1 MTEAKETDSFMG
13 GATKEG
19 CKDCDYGHPK
29 KSGHNGNSMQFG
41 IVMLVAQIAF
51 IVLFGIFVRYN
62 GDVGGFGG
70 GTNTSVSAHETD
82 EELSRLYPWF
92 QDTHVMIIV
101 GFGFLMTFLKRYG
114 WSSVGFNFLLSGFCV
129 QWALLVTGLFHDYIM
144 HDHSFITM
152 NLDRMIEAE
161 FTTGAILISF
171 GAVLG
176 VASPVQLI
184 FMVLFEVVFYNLNA
198 YILVHFLDVSDIG
211 GSMVIHA
218 FGAYYGLALA
228 RALYKQDGQMDNHA
242 EGTEYHSDVFSM
254 IGTVFLWMFWPSFNS
269 APGGADSSTR
279 YYAVVNTY
287 LALCAA
293 CVSTFI
299 FSTITNPKKRV
310 TMEHVQNATLAGG
323 VAMGTAAD
331 MAVQPYGA
339 LVIGFVAGALSTLG
353 YAYIKPFLAEKISL
367 HDTCGVNNLHGMPA
381 ILAAVVSIV
390 TTAINRDNTGLDNY
404 GAKYGDVGDSP
415 RYLMQL
421 YSLLC
426 TLGIALVGGA
436 VTGMILRIPAIE
448 HLTEYEYFE
457 DGKYWEIEE
466 EEDEE

>member
-1 MTEAKETDSFMG
+1 MGIRSQAIRDQSKKEAKETDSFMG

-101 GFGFLMTFLKRYG
+101 GFGFLMT
-114 WSSVGFNFLLSGFCV
+114 
-129 QWALLVTGLFHDYIM
+129 
-144 HDHSFITM
+144 
-152 NLDRMIEAE
+152 LDRMIEAE

-269 APGGADSSTR
+269 APGGADGSTR